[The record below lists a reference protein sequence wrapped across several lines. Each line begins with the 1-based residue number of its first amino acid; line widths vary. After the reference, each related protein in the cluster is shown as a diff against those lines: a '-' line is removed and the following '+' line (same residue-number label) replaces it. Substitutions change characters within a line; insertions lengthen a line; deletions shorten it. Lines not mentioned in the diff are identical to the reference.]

1 MGQENLYSPAVLLLM
16 IMIVIYSAMTGSTE
30 TCVED
35 ELASDYT
42 DELTSVVTIASFRK
56 FILNGLL

>member
-1 MGQENLYSPAVLLLM
+1 M